1 MDLFVIVIT
10 VNLKPAC
17 NYGLVCN
24 CDYCKPQTC
33 KPVTMDLFVIVI
45 TVNLKP
51 ACCGLWTCL

>member
-1 MDLFVIVIT
+1 MDLFVIVITVNLKPVIVDLFVIVIT

-33 KPVTMDLFVIVI
+33 L
-45 TVNLKP
+45 
-51 ACCGLWTCL
+51 

>member
-1 MDLFVIVIT
+1 MDLFVIVITVNLKPASNYLFVIVIT

-33 KPVTMDLFVIVI
+33 Q
-45 TVNLKP
+45 
-51 ACCGLWTCL
+51 